1 MFIIHTDLKPYSYIV
16 VANNNKMSLTTDINK
31 ATIFEKKITAENLV
45 KSNLNSKKKRQH
57 NYTYSSVEDLGYT
70 INSKTDTLS
79 VNKTGVEINDFK
91 SLDNILSGIKEI
103 EDYANNAQKKLEE
116 LLRNLS
122 NIDKACTDLDHYMEL
137 NNLSAS
143 EGWKAYK
150 QKQKL
155 LKVRRN
161 IKNKIFA
168 YQKIVDPLKTYM
180 NGNIYKSIE
189 GLKNQKYSPRIMT
202 GLFNLHDE
210 L

>member
-1 MFIIHTDLKPYSYIV
+1 MFIIHTDTEPYLYIFV
-16 VANNNKMSLTTDINK
+16 EKNSKMFLTTDINK
-31 ATIFEKKITAENLV
+31 ATIFDKKNTAENLV
-45 KSNLNSKKKRQH
+45 NSNLNSKKKRKH
-57 NYTYSSVEDLGYT
+57 NYTYSSIETLGYT
-70 INSKTDTLS
+70 INKKTETLS
-79 VNKTGVEINDFK
+79 VNTEGLKIDNFK

-103 EDYANNAQKKLEE
+103 EEYAITAQKKLDE

-122 NIDKACTDLDHYMEL
+122 NVDKACTDLDHYMEL

-143 EGWKAYK
+143 DGWKAYK

-168 YQKIVDPLKTYM
+168 YQQISAPLKNYV
-180 NGNIYKSIE
+180 NGNVYKSIE
-189 GLKNQKYSPRIMT
+189 GLKNQKYSPRIMS
-202 GLFNLHDE
+202 GLFNLNNE